1 MGRLT
6 KAGRERAAQLLAE
19 GHLSDEKISE
29 LLGIARR
36 SLADLKKKPDFDARV
51 NELVRLFA
59 QESLKFGIARR
70 ETRIS
75 VQQELQSKLL
85 TVIDERAK
93 EAREANS
100 TVPGMRTGLVCRTLK
115 GIGKGSDF
123 QVVETFETDVST
135 VKALVALHELAARE
149 MGQFV
154 ESELKAKSGLAE
166 MIADAR
172 RRVNAGKGQ
181 LRPQGAILRG
191 KETVN

>member
-19 GHLSDEKISE
+19 GRLSDEKISE
-29 LLGIARR
+29 VLGIARR

-51 NELVRLFA
+51 KELLRRFA
-59 QESLKFGIARR
+59 EESLKFGIARR

-85 TVIDERAK
+85 TVIDERAT
-93 EAREANS
+93 EAQQANS
-100 TVPGMRTGLVCRTLK
+100 TVPGMKTGLVCRSLK

-154 ESELKAKSGLAE
+154 ESELQAKSGLAE
-166 MIADAR
+166 MVSEAR
-172 RRVNAGKGQ
+172 RRVKEGLHQKQ
-181 LRPQGAILRG
+181 TGASTW
-191 KETVN
+191 KERVN